1 MEEGLSGHKSS
12 IGVQD
17 CLLVSAEDSIVHG
30 DKLVQVQKRDD
41 QPSVPVVSTE
51 GRTIQKVVGSLF
63 HSKAFN
69 LSIVVLCCLD
79 GLLVV
84 CTLLLEIEVLKLKP
98 GTLRSNLVLTQFVL
112 ECASLAIVSL
122 FLIEIPFKLW
132 LFGFKFYAHH
142 WLELVD
148 AVVCIVSFTVDAYN
162 IYRHTQHTS
171 HAAHT
176 ATVAN
181 AAHGVEVNLT
191 NSTEPLQ
198 PRESLPVAQSTLA
211 DAAGLL
217 VLFRL
222 WRVIRILNAII
233 ISVTTSQDSTMR
245 TLRAENSLRQER
257 IKMLEELLMVNHI
270 AIPSSYTTSSVPA

>member
-1 MEEGLSGHKSS
+1 MEESLAGSKTPT
-12 IGVQD
+12 GVHD
-17 CLLVSAEDSIVHG
+17 CLLADAEDSTSRG
-30 DKLVQVQKRDD
+30 DKLNRVQKRDD
-41 QPSVPVVSTE
+41 QLSAPVVSTE
-51 GRTIQKVVGSLF
+51 GRSIQKVVGSLF

-79 GLLVV
+79 GLLVI

-98 GTLRSNLVLTQFVL
+98 GTLRSNLVLTQFIL
-112 ECASLAIVSL
+112 ECASLTIVSL

-142 WLELVD
+142 WLELID
-148 AVVCIVSFTVDAYN
+148 AVVCIISFTVDAYN
-162 IYRHTQHTS
+162 IYRHTQHTA
-171 HAAHT
+171 HAAHA

-181 AAHGVEVNLT
+181 AAYRVEFSLT
-191 NSTEPLQ
+191 NSTEPFE

-222 WRVIRILNAII
+222 WRVIRI
-233 ISVTTSQDSTMR
+233 
-245 TLRAENSLRQER
+245 
-257 IKMLEELLMVNHI
+257 VNG
-270 AIPSSYTTSSVPA
+270 